1 MMKNSFLWIGWTFS
15 AGIAMEAAENE
26 INEKC
31 LQFLIVDVKVN

>member
-1 MMKNSFLWIGWTFS
+1 MNITVADTETATFS

-31 LQFLIVDVKVN
+31 VQFFIVVVKAN